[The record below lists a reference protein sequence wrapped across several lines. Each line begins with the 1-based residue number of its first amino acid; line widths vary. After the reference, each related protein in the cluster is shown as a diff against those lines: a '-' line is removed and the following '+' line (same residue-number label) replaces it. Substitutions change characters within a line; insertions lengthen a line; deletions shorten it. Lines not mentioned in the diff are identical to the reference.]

1 MTASTATTV
10 SPSRVRMARKTP
22 WADGCCGPMFMV
34 RRSLPPYPISTTF
47 RASTSIVRRARFAAG
62 RSSSAGAQKWPPHH
76 APPSS
81 PASGLVHLSS
91 AGAQKWPPHS
101 PSPLTTRASTHA
113 SFHWGVGGGVEDDGL
128 HVGEERD
135 GLAQE
140 LLPGGVL
147 PELGAGV
154 PAVVQVAIRPHVDDL
169 VELARLRLPEAHAPR
184 VLVAGGHDRLE
195 VLEPLARPAGMGAVP
210 AQLVD
215 IARVGGRRQGQL
227 RRQDLVLLGDQERAD
242 LRDVLRA
249 PPLIL
254 SERRPELL
262 ALVEVGVAPQ
272 VHE

>member
-47 RASTSIVRRARFAAG
+47 RASTSIVGRARFPPG
-62 RSSSAGAQKWPPHH
+62 RSSSAGAQKWPPHRAH
-76 APPSS
+76 TSRS
-81 PASGLVHLSS
+81 VSGLVPLSS

-101 PSPLTTRASTHA
+101 PNPRTTRESWRA
-113 SFHWGVGGGVEDDGL
+113 SFHRGVGGGVEDDGL

-140 LLPGGVL
+140 RLPVGVL
-147 PELGAGV
+147 PELRAGGC
-154 PAVVQVAIRPHVDDL
+154 AVVQVAIRPHVDDL

-195 VLEPLARPAGMGAVP
+195 VLEPLARPAGVGAVP

-215 IARVGGRRQGQL
+215 IARVGWRRQRQL
-227 RRQDLVLLGDQERAD
+227 RRQDLVLLGDQERPD
-242 LRDVLRA
+242 LRHVLHA
-249 PPLIL
+249 PPFIL

-262 ALVEVGVAPQ
+262 ALVEIGIAPQ
-272 VHE
+272 